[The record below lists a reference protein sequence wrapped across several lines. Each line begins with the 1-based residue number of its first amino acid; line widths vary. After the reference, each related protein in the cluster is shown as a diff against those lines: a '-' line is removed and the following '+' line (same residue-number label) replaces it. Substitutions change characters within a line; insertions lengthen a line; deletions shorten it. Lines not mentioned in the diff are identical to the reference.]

1 LIEEV
6 IEIACLVRLLLLFLL
21 LTCGNIHLLREL
33 IGKLIGL
40 SGASWWVVA
49 QVIFW
54 LLMSAILYFGVCK
67 TKELRKLSLSLVI
80 FRLDWFFP
88 EDLKSI
94 LLERFN
100 AWTLV
105 GRECL
110 SDVTELVEVSRWL
123 IKGSGGLRLIEA
135 AAATELIESAHA
147 SLELVNLWHHLRLHA
162 KARVVCTWEH
172 RVVSHVWIS
181 HRGSRRHHVDIAA
194 VGPVRHIGRE
204 LPRILSHLCH
214 ILHYLV

>member
-6 IEIACLVRLLLLFLL
+6 IEIACLLRFLLLFLL
-21 LTCGNIHLLREL
+21 FTCGNIHLLREL

-40 SGASWWVVA
+40 TGASWWVVA

-54 LLMSAILYFGVCK
+54 LLMSAILYFGICQ

-80 FRLDWFFP
+80 FWLDWFFP

-94 LLERFN
+94 LLEGFN

-105 GRECL
+105 GWECL
-110 SDVTELVEVSRWL
+110 SDVTELVEVSWL
-123 IKGSGGLRLIEA
+123 IEGSGGLWLIEA
-135 AAATELIESAHA
+135 TTTELIESAHA
-147 SLELVNLWHHLRLHA
+147 SLELVNLWHLRLHA
-162 KARVVCTWEH
+162 IAKVVCTWEH

-181 HRGSRRHHVDIAA
+181 HRGSRRHHVVIA
-194 VGPVRHIGRE
+194 VSPVRHICCE